1 MKILATNW
9 RCIKNPEMGGA
20 EVHFHEIFR
29 LIVKM
34 GHEVTLVV
42 HSFPNAKK
50 EEIID
55 GIKIYRIGS
64 KYTFKWVFGIFY
76 KMKLAKNNYDL
87 IVDDISKIP
96 MDIPRYIKKPI
107 VGILHHIH
115 GHTLYKE
122 IPAYMAYY
130 IERCEKAI
138 PKYYSKTPI
147 FTVSPSTQNELV
159 QLGQPKEK
167 TDLLYNAI
175 NQELFAKTEVVK
187 SETPLLVYVGRI
199 KKYKQIKL
207 VIDAIPELQKKHP
220 QIELHIGGIG
230 DYLDELKQYVK
241 SKNVLERVKFLGFLS
256 EEEKA
261 KLLGRAWLFVTMAMK
276 EGWGITVIEANAMNT
291 PVIGSDVPGLRDS
304 IQHGK
309 TGYLVNI
316 GNKSELVNK
325 ISELIE
331 NKQKLS
337 DFSKNAK
344 EWSLNFSW
352 QNSAEH
358 FMNKVFE
365 WYPNLK
371 QK

>member
-64 KYTFKWVFGIFY
+64 KYTFKWAFRIFY

-147 FTVSPSTQNELV
+147 FTVSPSTQDELV

-175 NQELFAKTEVVK
+175 NQRLFENTKVEK
-187 SETPLLVYVGRI
+187 SKTPLLVYVGRI
-199 KKYKQIKL
+199 KKYKQIEL
-207 VIDAIPELQKKHP
+207 VINALPELKKKYP
-220 QIELHIGGIG
+220 QIELQIGGSG
-230 DYLDELKQYVK
+230 DYLNELKKHANKMGV
-241 SKNVLERVKFLGFLS
+241 SNCVKFLGFLT
-256 EEEKA
+256 ETEKA
-261 KLLGRAWLFVTMAMK
+261 ELLGRAWLFVTMAMK
-276 EGWGITVIEANAMNT
+276 EGWGITVIEANAMST
-291 PVIGSDVPGLRDS
+291 PVIGSNVPGLRDS
-304 IQHGK
+304 INNGE
-309 TGYLVNI
+309 TGYLVEV
-316 GNKSELVNK
+316 GNENELVNK
-325 ISELIE
+325 ISELIDD
-331 NKQKLS
+331 KTKLNE
-337 DFSKNAK
+337 FSTNAK
-344 EWSLNFSW
+344 KWSLNFSW

-358 FMNKVFE
+358 FIKKVKE
-365 WYPNLK
+365 WYPNI
-371 QK
+371 Q